1 MSLLPI
7 NRQPSP
13 SQLKV
18 FAFAWLLF
26 FGTIATTLAVRGRV
40 PAAMGVGTLA
50 FIVPA
55 IGLVKPS
62 ILRGA
67 FLTLSYLTWPIGW
80 VVSHVILAIVYY
92 AVLTPIA
99 LLLRLFKYDPLT
111 RRMDRGASTY
121 WKPVST
127 SPIERY
133 FRQH

>member
-1 MSLLPI
+1 MTSI
-7 NRQPSP
+7 GIIGAGNIGR
-13 SQLKV
+13 
-18 FAFAWLLF
+18 A
-26 FGTIATTLAVRGRV
+26 IATTLAVRGRV
-40 PAAMGVGTLA
+40 PAAFGVGSLA